1 MMKYPQERNDG
12 SESKAESVSIS
23 EIFWSEVLFKEEMK
37 SNEYPTSN
45 EVPTTYVVLLLNTRF
60 NVTVVGKWCI
70 VNSRILSVRSLL

>member
-37 SNEYPTSN
+37 SNEYPTSM
-45 EVPTTYVVLLLNTRF
+45 
-60 NVTVVGKWCI
+60 
-70 VNSRILSVRSLL
+70 